1 MIRFKMNDM
10 LFIPPHI
17 FRKLYDKHSRKRPN
31 TSNTRVTPIHSA
43 ATLYNKKKTK
53 LYVPYTA
60 HTNFYAQLQGLE
72 KLFGKPLFHSG
83 ANI

>member
-1 MIRFKMNDM
+1 MNDM

-17 FRKLYDKHSRKRPN
+17 FGKLRDKHDI
-31 TSNTRVTPIHSA
+31 TRRSSGSTGVSPFNSVN
-43 ATLYNKKKTK
+43 TLYNKKGTK
-53 LYVPYTA
+53 LYVPYVS

>member
-17 FRKLYDKHSRKRPN
+17 FNKLNDKHSR
-31 TSNTRVTPIHSA
+31 TRQSKGATRISPVQSVP
-43 ATLYNKKKTK
+43 TLYNKKNTK
-53 LYVPYTA
+53 LYVPYVS
-60 HTNFYAQLQGLE
+60 HTNFYSQLQGLE

-83 ANI
+83 VEI

>member
-1 MIRFKMNDM
+1 M

-17 FRKLYDKHSRKRPN
+17 FNKLRNKHFRTRRP
-31 TSNTRVTPIHSA
+31 SDSTRVSPFNSDS
-43 ATLYNKKKTK
+43 TLYNKKGTK
-53 LYVPYTA
+53 LYVPYVA

>member
-17 FRKLYDKHSRKRPN
+17 FSKLKDKHNR
-31 TSNTRVTPIHSA
+31 TTRSSDSTRIYPYGNVN
-43 ATLYNKKKTK
+43 TLYNKKKTK
-53 LYVPYTA
+53 LYVPYVS
-60 HTNFYAQLQGLE
+60 HTNFYAQLKGLE
-72 KLFGKPLFHSG
+72 KLFGKPLFTSG

>member
-1 MIRFKMNDM
+1 M

-17 FRKLYDKHSRKRPN
+17 FNKLRDKHARTRFSR
-31 TSNTRVTPIHSA
+31 SNIRVSPLQSVS
-43 ATLYNKKKTK
+43 TLYNKKGTK
-53 LYVPYTA
+53 LYVPYVS

-83 ANI
+83 ADI